1 MLYTILRSLI
11 AGLQSRQSLVLEI
24 LALRHQFQ
32 VLNRGGRRPKL
43 KQRDRALW
51 VLLSRFWRGWRYSIL
66 MVKPDTVIKWHRAG
80 FRTYWRLKSQ
90 RRRCGR
96 PRLTLEERELIR
108 KLARE
113 NPLWGAPRIHGE
125 LAKLGL
131 IVSEPTVS
139 KYMKQRRPPSQ
150 SWKTFLIN
158 HAAEIASVDFFEV
171 ATATMQVLHVFVVL
185 GHDRR
190 RILRCEIT
198 TAPTGAWAAE
208 QLVEALDFDDA
219 PHILIRDRD
228 QKFGD
233 DFNDRVDGHGIQ
245 QILSAHRCPRQN
257 GYVERVIGRI
267 RRDCLDQV
275 IVFNARHLRNVLDEY
290 VAYYNESRTHQSR
303 GTDLPGIDAGDHT
316 PRSFNPQVKS

>member
-1 MLYTILRSLI
+1 
-11 AGLQSRQSLVLEI
+11 
-24 LALRHQFQ
+24 
-32 VLNRGGRRPKL
+32 
-43 KQRDRALW
+43 
-51 VLLSRFWRGWRYSIL
+51 
-66 MVKPDTVIKWHRAG
+66 
-80 FRTYWRLKSQ
+80 
-90 RRRCGR
+90 
-96 PRLTLEERELIR
+96 
-108 KLARE
+108 
-113 NPLWGAPRIHGE
+113 
-125 LAKLGL
+125 
-131 IVSEPTVS
+131 
-139 KYMKQRRPPSQ
+139 
-150 SWKTFLIN
+150 
-158 HAAEIASVDFFEV
+158 
-171 ATATMQVLHVFVVL
+171 MQVLHVFVVL